1 MSAATS
7 NSPVPPSYVFAYG
20 TLMKG
25 QRYHELLERG
35 HIKSIVPASISGELV
50 DLGEYPALRL
60 SSYSKHRVSGE
71 LIEVEELD
79 KVIEE
84 VDNEEGPAFRREIV
98 NVTLE
103 DGRSQFAWTYVLA
116 SEAGHFPVIESGDW
130 RTKAAGR

>member
-1 MSAATS
+1 
-7 NSPVPPSYVFAYG
+7 
-20 TLMKG
+20 MKG
-25 QRYHELLERG
+25 QSHHELLECG
-35 HIKSIVPASISGELV
+35 HIRSIVPASISGEMV

-60 SSYSKHRVSGE
+60 SSYSKRRVSGE

-103 DGRSQFAWTYVLA
+103 DGRGQFAWTYVLA

-130 RTKAAGR
+130 RAKAAGR